1 MSPENGAKK
10 NKNLKKP
17 TNLPGTEDMQL
28 YARFSAKL
36 LNMLL
41 GLVKGILF
49 AHFPFK

>member
-1 MSPENGAKK
+1 MGRRRIKI
-10 NKNLKKP
+10 LKKP

-28 YARFSAKL
+28 HARFSAKL